1 MLTAHD
7 IFGLSSQ
14 VPKTMV
20 SGETADVSP
29 YAEYHWY
36 EWVMFQDTSVS
47 FQEDYMV
54 LGRELGPSIDCGLV
68 MVRNIFKV
76 NG

>member
-1 MLTAHD
+1 
-7 IFGLSSQ
+7 
-14 VPKTMV
+14 MV

-47 FQEDYMV
+47 FQEDYIV

-68 MVRNIFKV
+68 MARKILKV